1 MEELRKA
8 LSYLNIRINGN
19 EEPNLNSI
27 QAYLDDPKNLSD
39 FSRKQIDLL
48 SPEQKK
54 LLTKKTLEKAAA
66 DFDERQ
72 KLEQDVRDAKLK
84 LAEDKLADLGLTKED
99 LMELLRS

>member
-48 SPEQKK
+48 SLEQKK
-54 LLTKKTLEKAAA
+54 LLTKKNLEKAAA

-72 KLEQDVRDAKLK
+72 KLEQDVKDEKRK
-84 LAEDKLADLGLTKED
+84 LAQKKLENLGLTLDD
-99 LMELLRS
+99 LKALGF

>member
-39 FSRKQIDLL
+39 FSKKEIGKL
-48 SPEQKK
+48 SPKQLK
-54 LLTKKTLEKAAA
+54 LLTKSKLKKAAKE
-66 DFDERQ
+66 FDERQ
-72 KLEQDVRDAKLK
+72 KLEQDVKDAKLK
-84 LAEDKLADLGLTKED
+84 LAEDKLADLGLTKQD